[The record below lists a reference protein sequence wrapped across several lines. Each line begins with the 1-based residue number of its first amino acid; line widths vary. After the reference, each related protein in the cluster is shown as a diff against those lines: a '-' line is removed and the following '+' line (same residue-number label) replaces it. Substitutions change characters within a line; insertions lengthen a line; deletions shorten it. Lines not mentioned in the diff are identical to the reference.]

1 MIAFASR
8 TGNVAFVIS
17 KLNLPN
23 IEIKEGMRMEA
34 PFLLF
39 TYTDGLGEVPAI
51 VARFMDQH
59 HSFCRGVI
67 VSGNSNFGHHVFGM
81 AGDKLAAKYA
91 IPLVCK
97 LDLRGFPQDYEK
109 IVQFY
114 HQHVKEVVS

>member
-1 MIAFASR
+1 MSS
-8 TGNVAFVIS
+8 VVS
-17 KLNLPN
+17 KLNLPS
-23 IEIKEGMRMEA
+23 IEIKEGIHIET

-39 TYTDGLGEVPAI
+39 TYTDGLGDVPAV
-51 VARFMDQH
+51 VARFMQH
-59 HSFCRGVI
+59 FHPMCRGII

-81 AGDKLAAKYA
+81 AGDKLAAKYG

-109 IVQFY
+109 ITRFY